1 MPCFH
6 PLPAWRT
13 QDGSITLSRQPSD
26 SYSLRL
32 PCGGCLGCQM
42 AGAKAWALRCQ
53 LELQQ
58 HPQAAFTTL
67 TYDDAHLPYTL
78 QKEHLSLWLKRL
90 RRATAPTRVRFFA
103 CGEYGERTA
112 RPHYHAL
119 IFGIGAAK
127 APLIEKTW
135 GKGQCRTDPVTPARV
150 AYTAGYCAKKIG
162 WKYDLEKF
170 DPETGEAWQPPFR
183 DMSRKPGI
191 GAHARQWAQSWRL
204 YAVTD
209 GHKMPVPRYLHE
221 AWQAVA
227 SYEEQEELTL
237 EKIKFA
243 ILKDSSPARLEAG
256 EKISQAQQRL
266 AAEKRSLR

>member
-13 QDGSITLSRQPSD
+13 ADGTITLAREPAD
-26 SYSLRL
+26 SYTYRL

-42 AGAKAWALRCQ
+42 AYAKAWALRCQ

-78 QKEHLSLWLKRL
+78 QKPHLQLWLKRL
-90 RRATAPTRVRFFA
+90 RRAAAPARLRFFA
-103 CGEYGERTA
+103 CGEYGEHTH

-119 IFGIGAAK
+119 IYGLSATQNA
-127 APLIEKTW
+127 LIEKTW
-135 GKGQCRTDPVTPARV
+135 GKGQTRTDTVTPARV

-162 WKYDLEKF
+162 WRYDLERF

-183 DMSRKPGI
+183 DMSRRPGI
-191 GAHARQWAQSWRL
+191 GAHARQWTQSWRL

-221 AWQAVA
+221 AWKAVA
-227 SYEEQEELTL
+227 SAEDLEGLELD
-237 EKIKFA
+237 KIKYA
-243 ILKDSSPARLEAG
+243 ILRDNSPARLAAG
-256 EKISQAQQRL
+256 EKIAIAQQTL
-266 AAEKRSLR
+266 KAERRNY